1 MANKV
6 NSTQRT
12 FTETITAT
20 HWLNGGDT
28 KINMMAH
35 AFKEFIVWWALHG
48 FATCKGNQP

>member
-6 NSTQRT
+6 NTTQCT
-12 FTETITAT
+12 FMETLTAM

-35 AFKEFIVWWALHG
+35 AFKECYAVWELAKEISLS
-48 FATCKGNQP
+48 